1 MASPAPRRALADH
14 GRTEP
19 FVIEGT
25 GVTFREVSSP
35 TLVNL
40 RGDPSDPGFM
50 AEAANV
56 LGAAPPTLPNTV
68 AAAGGIE
75 ILWLGPDEWLVVA
88 QPPSGDLA
96 RRLDGALAAHH
107 HAATDVSASR
117 VVVEIAGAQARAVLA
132 TGIRLDLHP
141 RVFGPGRCAQ
151 TGLVGVPVIL
161 HVTGDSPSFRLYLR
175 NSFAS
180 YVVAWLA
187 GAVTALTEN

>member
-1 MASPAPRRALADH
+1 MASPTPRRALADH

-19 FVIEGT
+19 FVIKGV
-25 GVTFREVSSP
+25 GVTFREVSPP

-50 AEAANV
+50 AGAANV
-56 LGAAPPTLPNTV
+56 LGAAPPTVPNTV

-88 QPPSGDLA
+88 QPPTDDLA
-96 RRLDGALAAHH
+96 RRLDGALAVHH
-107 HAATDVSASR
+107 HSATDVSAGR
-117 VVVEIAGAQARAVLA
+117 VVAEIAGAQARAVLA
-132 TGIRLDLHP
+132 TGVRLDLHP
-141 RVFGPGRCAQ
+141 RVFGPGCCAQ
-151 TGLVGVPVIL
+151 TGLVGVPIIL
-161 HVTGDSPSFRLYLR
+161 QVTGDSPSFRLYLR

>member
-1 MASPAPRRALADH
+1 MASPTPRRALADH

-25 GVTFREVSSP
+25 GVTFREVSPP

-40 RGDPSDPGFM
+40 RGDPGDPGFM
-50 AEAANV
+50 AEAAKL
-56 LGAAPPTLPNTV
+56 LGAAPPTVPNTV

-88 QPPSGDLA
+88 QPPTGDLA
-96 RRLDGALAAHH
+96 RRLDGALAVHH
-107 HAATDVSASR
+107 HAATDVSAGR
-117 VVVEIAGAQARAVLA
+117 VVAEITGAQARAVLA

-151 TGLVGVPVIL
+151 TGLAGVPVIL
-161 HVTGDSPSFRLYLR
+161 QGLDETPSFRLYLR

-180 YVVAWLA
+180 YAVAWLDDA
-187 GAVTALTEN
+187 IKTLAEK